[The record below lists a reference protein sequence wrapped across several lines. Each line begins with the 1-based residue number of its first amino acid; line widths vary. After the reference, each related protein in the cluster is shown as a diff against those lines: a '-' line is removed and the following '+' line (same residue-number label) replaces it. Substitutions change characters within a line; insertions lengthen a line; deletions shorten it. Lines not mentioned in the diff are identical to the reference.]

1 MSQLPGTELAAAW
14 PVIPRPNQDQI
25 ASEVGELLAAL
36 HGLDP
41 AHGPDLV
48 RYRLDRFG
56 GTSGQV

>member
-41 AHGPDLV
+41 AHG
-48 RYRLDRFG
+48 R
-56 GTSGQV
+56 